1 MNMIQRLLGTLGRQ
15 VGAILPLP
23 GESSQGSTEIG
34 RRTTPENQLAY
45 LYRQMYVDP
54 QLRAA
59 ILQIREMDR
68 LDGRV
73 KKLHGRMARAAVK
86 GGLKLLWSGPE
97 NRRITALWQQ
107 FSRRLGLHTQL
118 KRESDARGL
127 AMEGNLALQWVLG
140 SDGRVARAVRMPA
153 ETLVP
158 QVNQA
163 GVFEDVTRAYAQ
175 HDLLQG
181 RVIAEFALW
190 QLSLGRLDPD
200 NYDDWGSMGRPYL
213 DATRSC
219 WRKLVMTE
227 EDLVI
232 RRRHRAPLRTAHVLE
247 GASRED
253 LQAYQNE
260 VEADESTITT
270 NYYLNRKG
278 AVTAVQG
285 DANLDQIA
293 DVVHLLDTFMTGA
306 PAPKGLFGY
315 ADGLS
320 RDVLEDMKKDFFE
333 ELDAM
338 QDQIAGVYM
347 EGFRLDCLLAGVNP
361 DNYQFTVGFSERQTE
376 SPTQATDRAL
386 KLSALGVPRRICWE
400 TARVDVG
407 RAEALLDEE
416 RNPLDPYPEP
426 GNIVPMNRIS
436 ITPGNGRKG
445 ESATTVATRS
455 TAT

>member
-1 MNMIQRLLGTLGRQ
+1 MSIVQRLLTGLGRQ
-15 VGAILPLP
+15 VGALLPLP
-23 GESSQGSTEIG
+23 GESSQGGTEIG

-45 LYRQMYVDP
+45 LYRQMTVDP

-59 ILQIREMDR
+59 ILEIRRMDR

-86 GGLKLLWSGPE
+86 GGLKLMWSGPE
-97 NRRITALWQQ
+97 NRRINALWSEFQ
-107 FSRRLGLHTQL
+107 RRLSLHNQL

-140 SDGRVARAVRMPA
+140 PEGRVARAVRMPS

-158 QVNQA
+158 QVTAA
-163 GVFEDVTRAYAQ
+163 GVFKDVGRAYAQ
-175 HDLLQG
+175 YDLLQG

-213 DATRSC
+213 DATRPC

-247 GASRED
+247 GASKDD
-253 LQAYQNE
+253 LEAYQLQ

-338 QDQIAGVYM
+338 QDQIAGVYH

-361 DNYQFTVGFSERQTE
+361 DNYQFQVGFSERQTE

-386 KLSALGVPRRICWE
+386 KLLALGVPRRICWE

-407 RAEALLDEE
+407 RAEALIEEE
-416 RNPLDPYPEP
+416 RRAMDPYPEP
-426 GNIVPMNRIS
+426 DNIVPINRVS
-436 ITPGNGRKG
+436 ITPGNARKG

-455 TAT
+455 PA